1 MEVFGGRADGLP
13 TKESGMSN
21 TRRATAALAAFV
33 AALVVGAV
41 VPDVARAD
49 PATPVTYPAASS
61 ATRVQG
67 RFFDTCTAPSLTAL
81 AAWRGTSPY
90 TGVNIYFGGRNRGCA
105 QPNLTAAW
113 VRSAA
118 AAGWALVPTYFGD
131 QPFCVFGSKPYR
143 YTASGAAARGSADGT
158 DAAARA
164 RSLGLLPG
172 SALYAD
178 VEHYDRS
185 SSSCIAAVRTYVSE
199 WTRALH
205 RNGYLAGV
213 YVHQDSGLRDVAGS
227 YLSTS
232 LARPDAVWMARWDNV
247 ASLTGWPTAGNT
259 LWAEWQR
266 AKQYRGDHVETWGGV
281 SLNIDSDLIKGP
293 VATVAKNYRVT
304 STTALNV
311 RSAPTTTASII
322 GQVQPGSTVA
332 VICQARGQAVG
343 TTSVWDRISTGGY
356 VSDHYVSTPS
366 ATGFTAALPRCSYPG
381 QITASTAVST
391 RSGPGTTFTNLNQ
404 PLQPG
409 ALAYVACQKAGSL
422 VGATRVWNQL
432 VDGRWVTDHYVSNRS
447 NTTYS
452 APVPRCP

>member
-1 MEVFGGRADGLP
+1 
-13 TKESGMSN
+13 MSPA
-21 TRRATAALAAFV
+21 RRAVATLAALLT
-33 AALVVGAV
+33 ALVAGVV

-49 PATPVTYPAASS
+49 PATPAAYPAASS

-67 RFFDTCTAPSLTAL
+67 QFFDTCTAPSLAAL

-90 TGVNIYFGGRNRGCA
+90 TGVNIYFGGRNRGCT

-118 AAGWALVPTYFGD
+118 AAGWSLVPTYFGD
-131 QPFCVFGSKPYR
+131 QPFCAFGSKPYR
-143 YTASGAAARGSADGT
+143 YTASAAAARGAADGT
-158 DAAARA
+158 DAVARA

-178 VEHYDRS
+178 VEHYDRT
-185 SSSCIAAVRTYVSE
+185 SSSCVSAVRTYVSE

-213 YVHQDSGLRDVAGS
+213 YVHQDSGLRDLAGS
-227 YLSTS
+227 YFSTS

-247 ASLTGWPTAGNT
+247 ASLTGWPTASNT

-281 SLNIDSDLIKGP
+281 SLNVDSDVIRGP
-293 VATVAKNYRVT
+293 VATVAKSYRVT
-304 STTALNV
+304 STTTLNV
-311 RSAPTTTASII
+311 RSAPTTTSTII
-322 GQVQPGSTVA
+322 GRLQPGSTVA
-332 VICQARGQAVG
+332 VICQARGQQIG
-343 TTSVWDRISTGGY
+343 TTAVWDRISTGGY
-356 VSDHYVSTPS
+356 VSDRYVSTPS
-366 ATGFTAALPRCSYPG
+366 STGFSSTLPRCSYPG
-381 QITASTAVST
+381 QTTISTPLTT
-391 RSGPGTTFTNLNQ
+391 RSGPGTSYTNLNR
-404 PLQPG
+404 PLQGG
-409 ALAYVACQKAGSL
+409 ALAYVACQKSGSL
-422 VGATRVWNQL
+422 VGTTRVWNQL
-432 VDGRWVTDHYVSNRS
+432 VDGRWVSDYYVSNRS

>member
-1 MEVFGGRADGLP
+1 
-13 TKESGMSN
+13 MSHAH
-21 TRRATAALAAFV
+21 RGAAALVALL
-33 AALVVGAV
+33 AALVVGLV
-41 VPDVARAD
+41 LPDVARAD

-67 RFFDTCTAPSLTAL
+67 RFFDPCTAPSLTAL

-113 VRSAA
+113 VRSAS
-118 AAGWALVPTYFGD
+118 AAGWSLIPTYFGD
-131 QPFCVFGSKPYR
+131 QPFCASGSKPYR
-143 YTASGAAARGSADGT
+143 YAASGAAARGSADGT
-158 DAAARA
+158 DAAALA
-164 RSLGLLPG
+164 RGLGLLPG

-178 VEHYDRS
+178 VEHYDRTDA
-185 SSSCIAAVRTYVSE
+185 SCVAAVRTYVSE

-213 YVHQDSGLRDVAGS
+213 YVHQDSGLRDLAAS
-227 YLSTS
+227 YFSTS

-247 ASLTGWPTAGNT
+247 ATLTGWPTAGNT

-281 SLNIDSDLIKGP
+281 SLNIDSDIIKGP
-293 VATVAKNYRVT
+293 VATVAKTYRVT
-304 STTALNV
+304 STTPLNV
-311 RSAPTTTASII
+311 RSAPTSTSSIL
-322 GQVQPGSTVA
+322 GQLQPGSSVA
-332 VICQARGQAVG
+332 VICQARGQQIG

-356 VSDHYVSTPS
+356 VSDRYVSTPS
-366 ATGFTAALPRCSYPG
+366 STGFSAALPRCSYPG
-381 QITASTAVST
+381 QVTSSTAVNT
-391 RSGPGTTFTNLNQ
+391 RSGPGTTYTNLNQ
-404 PLQPG
+404 PLQGG
-409 ALAYVACQKAGSL
+409 ALAYVACQKSGSL
-422 VGATRVWNQL
+422 VSTTRVWNQL
-432 VDGRWVTDHYVSNRS
+432 VDGRWVSDYYVANRS